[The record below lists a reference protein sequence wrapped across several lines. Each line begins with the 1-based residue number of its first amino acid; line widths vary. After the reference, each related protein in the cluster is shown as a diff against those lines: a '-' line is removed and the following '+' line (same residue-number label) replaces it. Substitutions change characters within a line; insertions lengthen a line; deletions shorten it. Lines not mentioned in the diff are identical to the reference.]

1 MDIVVFL
8 AIHITF
14 ISFPFCS
21 FLNLFFTAVKFLAFI
36 FAEVQPSNPLSDA
49 VRHQLRLRLITSDMS
64 LRRQGA

>member
-1 MDIVVFL
+1 MDVAVFL
-8 AIHITF
+8 AICITF

-36 FAEVQPSNPLSDA
+36 FAEVQPSSPLSDA
-49 VRHQLRLRLITSDMS
+49 VRHQLRPRLITSDMS